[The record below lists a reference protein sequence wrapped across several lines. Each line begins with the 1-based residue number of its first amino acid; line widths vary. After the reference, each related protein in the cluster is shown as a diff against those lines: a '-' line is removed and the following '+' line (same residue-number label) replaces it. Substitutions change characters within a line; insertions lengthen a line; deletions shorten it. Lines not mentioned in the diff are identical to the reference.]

1 MLHTALKII
10 NNKLKDKGN
19 IKKSNAI
26 IENVIGGKLD
36 YLKMI
41 EGTDSTMYKK
51 LYDRYDKLM
60 LSIKELSHSK

>member
-1 MLHTALKII
+1 MLHTALEII

-19 IKKSNAI
+19 IKKSNAK

-41 EGTDSTMYKK
+41 VGTDSTMYKK

>member
-1 MLHTALKII
+1 MLHTALQII

-41 EGTDSTMYKK
+41 VGTDSTMYKK

>member
-19 IKKSNAI
+19 IKKSNAK

-41 EGTDSTMYKK
+41 VGTDSTMYKK

>member
-41 EGTDSTMYKK
+41 VGTDSTMYKK

-60 LSIKELSHSK
+60 LSIKELSHYK

>member
-41 EGTDSTMYKK
+41 VGTDSTMYKK